1 MKKIFKI
8 FSILALT
15 SLLFSCA
22 DGLDENESRISTGS
36 RAAVDSSLPNV
47 EDGYLRINYL
57 GTRAADLWIWDDFDK
72 SEIEKCSSWT
82 SPGVL
87 KTGTNGDFVYFDVKL
102 MIENYLIF
110 LFCALIL

>member
-57 GTRAADLWIWDDFDK
+57 GKTATDLWIWDDFDK
-72 SEIEKCSSWT
+72 
-82 SPGVL
+82 
-87 KTGTNGDFVYFDVKL
+87 
-102 MIENYLIF
+102 
-110 LFCALIL
+110 